1 MDGFA
6 IRMSDSRR
14 RGLSRRVAL
23 QAGVAAIGVLAAAC
37 GGAETPS
44 AAKAPSQPVT
54 LTYLTLANAQRQE
67 GEQALFAEL
76 AKAQPNVK
84 VEITPVG
91 PGWPDVKT
99 KWQVLHSGGTP
110 PHFVHN
116 GWGEWNDLRQGG
128 TLAELT
134 PLFKRDKLTPD
145 KVYFPTTI
153 EHWSDGGQMWGI
165 PVSVS
170 VDVLGVNL
178 QLLEQVGLPVPPAN
192 PADRSWTVEKFLD
205 VAQKLTRGEEQ
216 YGFLG
221 KPAGY
226 RLDALG
232 AGTWF
237 GELPW
242 DEQKKQARLNTPGF
256 VRALQFFKDLRDR
269 YRVAPPLSLT
279 GDHFRTGK
287 AAMQVHPTFRPAL
300 PFKWAAVALP
310 YSGTGRSI
318 SGRQFPNG
326 FQIDKWKDVDASWTI
341 FRGLMEPAIN
351 ARLVA
356 INGHVV
362 SPLQQAEASAASMRA
377 FETEFGVKAET
388 YFLQQQCC
396 KTTGWGLFKYPEYGQ
411 IVPEIETRWND
422 VLNGKVSVQ
431 AFADDVTQIVD
442 QRVGP
447 AARATRAGS

>member
-1 MDGFA
+1 
-6 IRMSDSRR
+6 
-14 RGLSRRVAL
+14 
-23 QAGVAAIGVLAAAC
+23 
-37 GGAETPS
+37 
-44 AAKAPSQPVT
+44 
-54 LTYLTLANAQRQE
+54 LTLANAQRQE
-67 GEQALFAEL
+67 GEQGLFAEV
-76 AKAQPNVK
+76 AKAQPNVR
-84 VEITPVG
+84 VEISPVG

-99 KWQVLHSGGTP
+99 KWQVLRSGGTP

-116 GWGEWNDLRQGG
+116 GWGEWTDLRQGG

-134 PLFKRDKLTPD
+134 SLFRRDKLAPE

-170 VDVLGVNL
+170 VDVLGMNL
-178 QLLEQVGLPVPPAN
+178 QLLEQAGLPVPPTN
-192 PADRSWTVEKFLD
+192 PADRSWTVKRFLE

-242 DEQKKQARLNTPGF
+242 DEQQKKARLNTQGF
-256 VRALQFFKDLRDR
+256 VKALQFFKDVRDR
-269 YRVAPPLSLT
+269 YRIAPPASLA
-279 GDHFRTGK
+279 GDHFRTGT
-287 AAMQVHPTFRPAL
+287 AATQVHPTFRPAL

-310 YSGTGRSI
+310 YSGPGRSV

-326 FQIDKWKDVDASWTI
+326 FQVDKGSEVDASWTVL
-341 FRGLMEPAIN
+341 RALMEPAIN
-351 ARLVA
+351 ARMVA

-362 SPLQQAEASAASMRA
+362 SPLQQTEASAASMRA
-377 FETEFGVKAET
+377 FEAEFGVKAET
-388 YFLQQQCC
+388 YFLQQQYCR
-396 KTTGWGLFKYPEYGQ
+396 TTGWGLFKYPEYGQ
-411 IVPEIETRWND
+411 IVPEIETRWSD
-422 VLNGKVSVQ
+422 VLNGRVGVQ
-431 AFADDVTQIVD
+431 AFADDVTQLID

-447 AARATRAGS
+447 AARAAK